1 MKSVQKLERFKL
13 KKHQLR
19 AISGGAQE
27 YYCWAHTG
35 FSFYSDED
43 HTGSP
48 SESGD
53 PINCVP
59 VVTVSARRGY
69 N

>member
-1 MKSVQKLERFKL
+1 MKSLKNLESFRLQKN
-13 KKHQLR
+13 QLT
-19 AISGGAQE
+19 SVFGGAQE
-27 YYCWAHTG
+27 YYCYAHTG

-59 VVTVSARRGY
+59 VVTVSARRR
-69 N
+69 